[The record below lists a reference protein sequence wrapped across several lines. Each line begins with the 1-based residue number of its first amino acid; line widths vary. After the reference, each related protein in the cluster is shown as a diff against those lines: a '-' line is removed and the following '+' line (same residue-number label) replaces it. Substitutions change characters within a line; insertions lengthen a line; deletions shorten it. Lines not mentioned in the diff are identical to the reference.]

1 MKLKMSDLLG
11 NGVVLDKCCSHPSVA
26 SYPGAEKGEEKE
38 RLRFIN
44 RDGIES
50 LATMFVSWRSVQVSF

>member
-1 MKLKMSDLLG
+1 MKLKISDLLG
-11 NGVVLDKCCSHPSVA
+11 NGVVLDKHCSHPSVA
-26 SYPGAEKGEEKE
+26 SYLGAEEGEEKE

-50 LATMFVSWRSVQVSF
+50 LATMFVSWRSVRVSF